1 MTLSPNFLDIAFL
14 GFIGSLEKRRGDI
27 RNKYGVGEF
36 IFRSDFRRVRGFF

>member
-1 MTLSPNFLDIAFL
+1 MTSSPNFLDVAFT

-36 IFRSDFRRVRGFF
+36 IFRSDLGRVRGFF